1 MIENSKNIPDQ
12 ARLETSI
19 CILGAG
25 AVGITLACELVQNGI
40 EVILLPGAGIKE
52 KASDRDRYRGKVDP
66 PGSHE
71 PLEEN
76 RKRVFGGTTT
86 AWGGRCVPFDPIDFM
101 TRSWVPN
108 SGWPIRWEDVQPFL
122 SRAVKI
128 CEAGDADFDARRAL
142 QGSPTMMISDFD
154 NHELVTWPLEKW
166 STPTNF
172 AKKYG
177 PELRR
182 SPRCRIFAKGQG
194 VQFHLAKNKE
204 SIREVEAT
212 SGGKRRFFVR
222 AKYFI
227 LACGGLENP
236 RLLLSSNQVIPTGI
250 GNQEDQVGRYYQAH
264 QFGVCGHAYLREP
277 QKLVYGFERDSLGA
291 YCRRRFWMTPEGQ
304 KSQQT
309 GNIIGFFFRRNED
322 AAIHRDALSSSIY
335 LAKNFLHRMRQGL
348 PGLKSMCAEDGIE
361 MGRHLKVLS
370 RDAPQLGLELF
381 DLIGRRFF
389 SKRRL
394 PFVLPPQNK
403 NFFPLYY
410 QAEHSPNAESRVE
423 LAKQERDDLGMPRL
437 MVKIRFSEIDLHTVE
452 RFFKAFE
459 GRLKTS
465 RAGEFF
471 YRKEELEQQLLDR
484 QRNFN
489 SNAHHIGTTRMSESP
504 RTGVVDFNCRV
515 HGTSNLYVGGSS
527 VYPTSSHANPTLL
540 AVMLALRLAEHLVK
554 KCSE

>member
-1 MIENSKNIPDQ
+1 
-12 ARLETSI
+12 
-19 CILGAG
+19 
-25 AVGITLACELVQNGI
+25 
-40 EVILLPGAGIKE
+40 
-52 KASDRDRYRGKVDP
+52 
-66 PGSHE
+66 
-71 PLEEN
+71 
-76 RKRVFGGTTT
+76 
-86 AWGGRCVPFDPIDFM
+86 
-101 TRSWVPN
+101 
-108 SGWPIRWEDVQPFL
+108 
-122 SRAVKI
+122 
-128 CEAGDADFDARRAL
+128 
-142 QGSPTMMISDFD
+142 
-154 NHELVTWPLEKW
+154 
-166 STPTNF
+166 
-172 AKKYG
+172 
-177 PELRR
+177 
-182 SPRCRIFAKGQG
+182 
-194 VQFHLAKNKE
+194 
-204 SIREVEAT
+204 
-212 SGGKRRFFVR
+212 
-222 AKYFI
+222 
-227 LACGGLENP
+227 
-236 RLLLSSNQVIPTGI
+236 
-250 GNQEDQVGRYYQAH
+250 
-264 QFGVCGHAYLREP
+264 
-277 QKLVYGFERDSLGA
+277 
-291 YCRRRFWMTPEGQ
+291 MTPEGQ